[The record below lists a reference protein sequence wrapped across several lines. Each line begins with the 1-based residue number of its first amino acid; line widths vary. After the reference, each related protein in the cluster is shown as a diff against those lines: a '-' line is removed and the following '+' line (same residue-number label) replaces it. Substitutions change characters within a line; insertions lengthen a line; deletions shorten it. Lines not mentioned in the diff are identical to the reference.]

1 MMTTALATSPTNAD
15 TKLAS
20 QRITANGSANN
31 HRSWTAMLGLFA
43 SQPAL
48 AGFELFKKTRGRDVP
63 NVLLRV
69 FFLRCLVV
77 GHHRSGKN
85 EKYLLAA
92 GFLPHHSF
100 VAAGSLLFQ
109 PAAPAEHVVVQLSC
123 LV

>member
-48 AGFELFKKTRGRDVP
+48 AGFELFKKESAVA
-63 NVLLRV
+63 VS
-69 FFLRCLVV
+69 
-77 GHHRSGKN
+77 SGQFT
-85 EKYLLAA
+85 A
-92 GFLPHHSF
+92 
-100 VAAGSLLFQ
+100 
-109 PAAPAEHVVVQLSC
+109 SC
-123 LV
+123 LLPTAY